1 MTQEQK
7 ERIRKLRIA
16 GEGYKRI
23 GSLLNIPVGTVKSFC
38 RRDAGEKPEQAKKA
52 AVENAGAK
60 EKALCPQCGRP
71 VVRLPGR
78 KKRVFC
84 SNACRVAYWRTQAR
98 SSGEP
103 LLCTGCGKPLYGRDQ
118 HRKFCSHDCYIRTRF
133 GNRDGG

>member
-38 RRDAGEKPEQAKKA
+38 RGDAEEKPGQAKKA

-98 SSGEP
+98 SS
-103 LLCTGCGKPLYGRDQ
+103 
-118 HRKFCSHDCYIRTRF
+118 
-133 GNRDGG
+133 